1 MILAENLFEA
11 TRPHTYR
18 ERQAGAIGVA
28 EAAAR
33 YGRLAAD
40 RTAEEILTHRLRS
53 YGQLPETGSP
63 AAVLRRSEG
72 TRFFVP
78 ERRRSRRLPGAIR
91 AARFAP
97 PICRRSRRN
106 DSRRELILLH
116 SRFVGFD
123 EDGGSPANIAASE
136 ASNWTERAPASG
148 AIKRGMMHTMNENE
162 IRTLYEKLIAGWNAH
177 DAEAMAAPF
186 AEDGVIIG
194 FDGSVSSGA
203 RAIAAEMA
211 GIFADHETGRY
222 AVKVKSVRG
231 LGSQAVILRA
241 IAGLVRPGHSAI
253 NSQTNSHQTVVAEE
267 QNGQWRIVLFQNT
280 PAQFHGR
287 PELVEDMTRELQA
300 V

>member
-1 MILAENLFEA
+1 V
-11 TRPHTYR
+11 RG
-18 ERQAGAIGVA
+18 QASSSPS
-28 EAAAR
+28 
-33 YGRLAAD
+33 AD
-40 RTAEEILTHRLRS
+40 E
-53 YGQLPETGSP
+53 
-63 AAVLRRSEG
+63 V
-72 TRFFVP
+72 
-78 ERRRSRRLPGAIR
+78 GAIR

-203 RAIAAEMA
+203 RAITAEMA

-267 QNGQWRIVLFQNT
+267 QSGQWRIVLFQNT

-287 PELVEDMTRELQA
+287 PELVEAMTGELQA
-300 V
+300 VADTA